1 MKKAFQGSFM
11 THTESVLGLRS
22 IWVDGVFKHDLE
34 AEHKKT
40 LIKRKDVAYR
50 S

>member
-1 MKKAFQGSFM
+1 M

-34 AEHKKT
+34 AEHKKI